1 MENITNF
8 DNIDPAI
15 INDEPSYNKEIK
27 AVPKPETNIG
37 IDTKDTLFSNIVGA
51 GLENKVD
58 ISALEKFLQ
67 ISQSR
72 NEIYNLLDSMA
83 QDSIISAIL
92 ETYAED
98 ATEYN
103 EQGKIV

>member
-15 INDEPSYNKEIK
+15 INDESSYNKEIK
-27 AVPKPETNIG
+27 SVPKPETNIG